1 MEKCWLILS
10 TKFYG
15 CASPVTSR
23 LQLKIHLCE
32 KQGIT
37 LIKPSL
43 SMLMATFDILDFKKF
58 QNIFTGHF
66 FPIGTDPG
74 TFRFFKIS
82 VFDIL
87 PPDLMYGDSPCHLK
101 VVWPLIEQHINN
113 RGEKLTWWA
122 QVAMA
127 TAWPPPHHCLQLLYP
142 CIVSFSTFWCL
153 FSFDSCIYSLC
164 SMLHLQMGDE
174 SEPVT
179 TWKGRA

>member
-15 CASPVTSR
+15 CASTVTSG
-23 LQLKIHLCE
+23 LQLKIYLCE
-32 KQGIT
+32 KQWIT

-66 FPIGTDPG
+66 FSNWD
-74 TFRFFKIS
+74 RS
-82 VFDIL
+82 RHIL
-87 PPDLMYGDSPCHLK
+87 ILIYCHQTWCMDSPCHLK

-113 RGEKLTWWA
+113 RGKKLTRWA

-127 TAWPPPHHCLQLLYP
+127 TAWPPPHHCLQLFYP
-142 CIVSFSTFWCL
+142 CIVSFGAFFL